1 MKIEKMNEHQIRC
14 ILTREDL
21 EMRNIKLSE
30 LAYGSENTRNLFQD
44 MMQQA
49 SADFGFE
56 AEDIPLMIEAI
67 PLSSEKI
74 VLIITKVDS
83 PEELDTRFSN
93 FTEMEEETT
102 ESIDDI
108 ENFISEAHDAASEL
122 LDIFEHL
129 EKTQSP
135 AIAGDTAPDK
145 ESIVTAAHHTR
156 LFLFT
161 SLDEAIR
168 AAQAVGDQYQ
178 GQNTIYRLPHR
189 EEYQLIV
196 HQAPHT
202 KEDFD
207 KITHTLSTYLNAGR
221 YTPAVQAFCEEHAK
235 VILEDHALQTL
246 CTL

>member
-74 VLIITKVDS
+74 VLIITKVDA

-93 FTEMEEETT
+93 FTEMEEDIT
-102 ESIDDI
+102 ENIDDI

-135 AIAGDTAPDK
+135 AIAGDTVPEKENIPAEAP
-145 ESIVTAAHHTR
+145 HTR
-156 LFLFT
+156 LFLFS
-161 SLDEAIR
+161 SLEEAIR
-168 AAQAVGDQYQ
+168 AARAVGGEYR

-189 EEYQLIV
+189 EEYQWIV
-196 HQAPHT
+196 HQAPHS

-207 KITHTLSTYLNAGR
+207 KITHTLSTFLNAGR
-221 YTPAVQAFCEEHAK
+221 YTPAVQAYCEEHAR
-235 VILEDHALQTL
+235 VILHEQALQTL